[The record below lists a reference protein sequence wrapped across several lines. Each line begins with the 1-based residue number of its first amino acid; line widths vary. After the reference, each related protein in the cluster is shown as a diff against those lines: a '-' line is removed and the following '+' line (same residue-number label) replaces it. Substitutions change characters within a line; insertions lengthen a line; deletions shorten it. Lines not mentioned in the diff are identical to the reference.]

1 MPLNFHSDT
10 DGRTLLAWT
19 GPRLL
24 RFHVRTVKRVEMR
37 DDNNPGRYG
46 FSEGEV
52 TSEERHKAREARRKA
67 KRAAK
72 KERVLQTYSFEKV
85 ISSAS
90 LVRAAM
96 LSKKGVN
103 WKASVQRYMINVM
116 RNTWTL
122 RQKLLK
128 GESVVQ
134 GFICFDLMERGKLRH
149 IRSVHFKER
158 VVQRSLCDNALVPV
172 LSRGLTYDN
181 GASIKGKGIHF
192 AMFRC
197 RDHLRQYY
205 RKHGNNRGW
214 ILQVDFKGYFDNIEH
229 GPTREMLEKNFTD
242 ERLLSLAWG
251 FVDSFGEKSLGI
263 GSQVSQILAVA
274 YCSAVDHYAVEMLG
288 LNLSARY
295 NDDSYFIHESRQYL
309 EYCLAIL
316 SKKWEAL
323 GIRIN
328 WKKTQI
334 IPLRKFTF
342 LKVRFETT
350 DAGKVIMRPCRKSI
364 TKQRKKLKAFR
375 KAVDRGEMSIDDVR
389 ASYESWRGYNRH
401 MNGYKSI
408 INMDK
413 LYFDL
418 FGLVPSEVRKKRKRR
433 ERKCLLM

>member
-1 MPLNFHSDT
+1 M
-10 DGRTLLAWT
+10 
-19 GPRLL
+19 
-24 RFHVRTVKRVEMR
+24 
-37 DDNNPGRYG
+37 
-46 FSEGEV
+46 
-52 TSEERHKAREARRKA
+52 TSEERHKARDARRKA

-72 KERVLQTYSFEKV
+72 KQAVLRDYSFEKV

-90 LVRAAM
+90 LVKAAM
-96 LSKKGVN
+96 LSKRGVN
-103 WKASVQRYMINVM
+103 WKASVQRYHINLL
-116 RNTWTL
+116 RNTWML
-122 RQKLLK
+122 RRKLLK

-172 LSRGLTYDN
+172 LSRGLIYDN

-205 RKHGNNRGW
+205 RKHGNNQGW
-214 ILQVDFKGYFDNIEH
+214 VLQVDFKGYFDNIEH
-229 GPTREMLEKNFTD
+229 GPTWEMLKKHFTD
-242 ERLLSLAWG
+242 ERLLSLTWG
-251 FVDSFGEKSLGI
+251 FVASFGEKSLGI

-295 NDDSYFIHESRQYL
+295 NDDSYFIHESREYL
-309 EYCLAIL
+309 EYCLAVL
-316 SKKWEAL
+316 SEKWAAL

-350 DAGKVIMRPCRKSI
+350 NTGKVIMRPCRKSI
-364 TKQRKKLKAFR
+364 TKQRRKLKAFR
-375 KAVDRGEMSIDDVR
+375 KAVDNGTMTMKDVR

-401 MNGYKSI
+401 MDGYKSI
-408 INMDK
+408 IRMDK

-418 FGLVPSEVRKKRKRR
+418 FGLVPSEVKKKRKRR

>member
-19 GPRLL
+19 GPRLH

-90 LVRAAM
+90 LVKAAM

-134 GFICFDLMERGKLRH
+134 GFICFDLIERGKLRH

-214 ILQVDFKGYFDNIEH
+214 VLQVDFKGYFDNIEH

-251 FVDSFGEKSLGI
+251 FVDSFGENSLFAACLYNGF
-263 GSQVSQILAVA
+263 
-274 YCSAVDHYAVEMLG
+274 
-288 LNLSARY
+288 RY
-295 NDDSYFIHESRQYL
+295 
-309 EYCLAIL
+309 
-316 SKKWEAL
+316 
-323 GIRIN
+323 
-328 WKKTQI
+328 
-334 IPLRKFTF
+334 
-342 LKVRFETT
+342 
-350 DAGKVIMRPCRKSI
+350 
-364 TKQRKKLKAFR
+364 
-375 KAVDRGEMSIDDVR
+375 
-389 ASYESWRGYNRH
+389 
-401 MNGYKSI
+401 
-408 INMDK
+408 
-413 LYFDL
+413 
-418 FGLVPSEVRKKRKRR
+418 
-433 ERKCLLM
+433 

>member
-1 MPLNFHSDT
+1 M
-10 DGRTLLAWT
+10 
-19 GPRLL
+19 
-24 RFHVRTVKRVEMR
+24 
-37 DDNNPGRYG
+37 
-46 FSEGEV
+46 

-72 KERVLQTYSFEKV
+72 RAEALRACSFEKV

-90 LVRAAM
+90 LVKAAN
-96 LSKKGVN
+96 LSRRGVN
-103 WKASVQRYMINVM
+103 WKASVQRYHINLL
-116 RNTWTL
+116 RNTWAL
-122 RQKLLK
+122 HQKLLR

-134 GFICFDLMERGKLRH
+134 GFICFDLIERGKLRH

-158 VVQRSLCDNALVPV
+158 VVQRSLCDNALVPI
-172 LSRGLTYDN
+172 LSRSLIYDN

-214 ILQVDFKGYFDNIEH
+214 VLQVDFKGYFDNIEH
-229 GPTREMLEKNFTD
+229 GPVREMLKKHFD
-242 ERLLSLAWG
+242 DPRLLKLAWS
-251 FVDSFGEKSLGI
+251 FVESFGEKSLGI

-274 YCSAVDHYAVEMLG
+274 YCSAVDHYAVEVLG

-295 NDDSYFIHESRQYL
+295 NDDSYFIHESREYL
-309 EYCLAIL
+309 QYCLGIL
-316 SKKWEAL
+316 VNKWEAM

-334 IPLRKFTF
+334 IPLRRFTF

-350 DAGKVIMRPCRKSI
+350 NRGKVIMRPCRKSV
-364 TKQRKKLKAFR
+364 TKQRQKLKAFR
-375 KAVDRGEMSIDDVR
+375 RKLDAGEMELSDVR
-389 ASYESWRGYNRH
+389 ASYESWRGYNNH
-401 MNGYKSI
+401 MNGHRSMV
-408 INMDK
+408 NMDK

-418 FGLVPSEVRKKRKRR
+418 FGLVPSEVKKKRKRR
-433 ERKCLLM
+433 ERKCLHL

>member
-1 MPLNFHSDT
+1 M
-10 DGRTLLAWT
+10 
-19 GPRLL
+19 
-24 RFHVRTVKRVEMR
+24 
-37 DDNNPGRYG
+37 
-46 FSEGEV
+46 

-72 KERVLQTYSFEKV
+72 RAEVLKACSFEKV

-90 LVRAAM
+90 LVKAAM
-96 LSKKGVN
+96 LSKRGVN
-103 WKASVQRYMINVM
+103 WKASVQRYHVNLL
-116 RNTWTL
+116 RNTWAL
-122 RQKLLK
+122 RDKLLR

-172 LSRGLTYDN
+172 LSRSLIYDN

-197 RDHLRQYY
+197 RDHLREYY

-214 ILQVDFKGYFDNIEH
+214 VLQVDFKGYFDNIEH
-229 GPTREMLEKNFTD
+229 GPTLEMLKKHFD
-242 ERLLSLAWG
+242 DQRLLKLAWS
-251 FVDSFGEKSLGI
+251 FVESFGEKSLGI

-274 YCSAVDHYAVEMLG
+274 YCSAVDHYAVEVLG

-295 NDDSYFIHESRQYL
+295 NDDSYFIHESRDYL
-309 EYCLAIL
+309 KTCLAIL
-316 SKKWEAL
+316 AEKWTAM
-323 GIRIN
+323 GIRLN

-334 IPLRKFTF
+334 IPLRRFTF

-350 DAGKVIMRPCRKSI
+350 DSGKVIMRPCRKST
-364 TKQRKKLKAFR
+364 TKQRRKLKAFR
-375 KAVDRGEMSIDDVR
+375 AAVDRGEMTLDDVR
-389 ASYESWRGYNRH
+389 GSYESWRGYHHH
-401 MNGYKSI
+401 MNGYRSMM
-408 INMDK
+408 NMDK

-418 FGLVPSEVRKKRKRR
+418 FGLVPSEVKKKRKRR
-433 ERKCLLM
+433 ERKCLHL